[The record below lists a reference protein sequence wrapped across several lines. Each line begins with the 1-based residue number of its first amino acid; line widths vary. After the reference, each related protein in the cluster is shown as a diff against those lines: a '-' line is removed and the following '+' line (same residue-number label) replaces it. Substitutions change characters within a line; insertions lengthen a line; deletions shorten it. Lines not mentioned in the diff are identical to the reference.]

1 MFSVS
6 NLMHCI
12 LVGFQA
18 LGFALILCLLWWTI
32 SNRIDRRTMKRLC
45 EILRIMF
52 DRAFWRE
59 FIDLDMREET
69 RMMHDYE

>member
-18 LGFALILCLLWWTI
+18 LGFALIRCLLWWTI

>member
-1 MFSVS
+1 M
-6 NLMHCI
+6 I
-12 LVGFQA
+12 
-18 LGFALILCLLWWTI
+18 
-32 SNRIDRRTMKRLC
+32 

-69 RMMHDYE
+69 RMMHDW

>member
-1 MFSVS
+1 
-6 NLMHCI
+6 
-12 LVGFQA
+12 
-18 LGFALILCLLWWTI
+18 
-32 SNRIDRRTMKRLC
+32 MKRPC